1 MVTTQQKAPRSV
13 RRMRLALV
21 LVLVLLV
28 SLMVRLVWI
37 QGIDP
42 ANAAKAAVDA
52 RTTTQV
58 IEPVRGDIL
67 DSEGGVLATSIV
79 RYDLV
84 VDQRQVKATYTKRDP
99 VTKKRVRVDA
109 KDDVKALADA
119 LGLDEEAVSLA
130 VFGKEGAAK
139 KGYSVIT
146 KSITPEAKDKAEDVG
161 FPYLQAIQT
170 SQRSY
175 PNGTLAG
182 PVLGFMQTQLKEST
196 DTAGNK
202 STEEVSAGVEGLE
215 LSQNDALSGTPGE
228 RVYEKGADGVRIPS
242 APLTETAA
250 VDGQDV
256 KLTIDSDIQWRAM
269 EAVMAKQKEFKAE
282 WVNAVVME
290 AKTGRILALADST
303 SMDPNDPA
311 ATETRY
317 RSSTTVTQAFEPG
330 STGKVPT
337 FALALEQGAV
347 SATSEFT
354 VPNAL
359 KIGKETI
366 NDSLK
371 HQKFEMTAA
380 GVFARS
386 YNTGTVQIGEKLSDQ
401 DRYDFMRKLGIGSK
415 IDIGLNG
422 ANAGLLANYSDWER
436 RQRLT
441 TMFGQG
447 YTQTA
452 LHTASI
458 MQAIGNGGVQV
469 APKLIDSYI
478 DPDGTVHK
486 TEDSATQRV
495 VSEKTSATMRR
506 MMETVVTDG
515 TSTKMQIAG
524 YRVGGKSGTAQAQ
537 GDDGK
542 FDQHTSSF
550 AGMVP
555 IDDPQYIVVVTMQHP
570 QGNWRSWTVGD
581 TFTSIMKA
589 VLAKNSVAP
598 TTTEPNPFK
607 VFVGENQNYG
617 W

>member
-1 MVTTQQKAPRSV
+1 MATTHIKAPRTV
-13 RRMRLALV
+13 RRMRFALV
-21 LVLVLLV
+21 LVLLLLV
-28 SLMVRLVWI
+28 TLMVRLVWI

-67 DSEGGVLATSIV
+67 DSEGQVLATSIV

-99 VTKKRVRVDA
+99 VTKKRVSVDA
-109 KDDVKALADA
+109 VDDVNALADA
-119 LGLDEEAVSLA
+119 LGLDREAVSLA

-182 PVLGFMQTQLKEST
+182 PLLGFMQTQLKETT
-196 DTAGNK
+196 DANGNK
-202 STEEVSAGVEGLE
+202 STEEVSEGAEGLE

-269 EAVMAKQKEFKAE
+269 EAVMAKEKQFKAA

-290 AKTGRILALADST
+290 VKTGRILALADSK
-303 SMDPNDPA
+303 SMDPNDPG
-311 ATETRY
+311 ATEAKY
-317 RSSTTVTQAFEPG
+317 RTSTTVTQAIEPG
-330 STGKVPT
+330 STGKIPT
-337 FALALEQGAV
+337 FALALDKGVV
-347 SATSEFT
+347 SPTSEFT

-359 KIGKETI
+359 KIGGETI

-371 HQKFEMTAA
+371 HQTFDMTAA

-386 YNTGTVQIGEKLSDQ
+386 YNTGTVQIGSKLTDQ
-401 DRYDFMRKLGIGSK
+401 ERYDFMRKLGIGSK

-422 ANAGLLANYSDWER
+422 ANAGLLADYKDWER

-458 MQAIGNGGVQV
+458 LQAVANDGVQV
-469 APKLIDSYI
+469 APKLIDAYV
-478 DPDGTVHK
+478 DPDGTEHK
-486 TEDSATQRV
+486 TADGATQRV
-495 VSEKTSATMRR
+495 ISSKTSATMRR

-537 GDDGK
+537 GSDGK

-550 AGMVP
+550 AGVVP
-555 IDDPQYIVVVTMQHP
+555 IEDPQYLVVVTMQYP
-570 QGNWRSWTVGD
+570 QGDWRTWSVGD
-581 TFTSIMKA
+581 TFTTIMKS
-589 VLAKNSVAP
+589 VLSKNSVAP
-598 TTTEPNPFK
+598 DSTEPNPFK
-607 VFVGENQNYG
+607 VFVGENQKYG